1 MDQVLRRDTRF
12 GISIRHT
19 ERARLLDPSTILLR
33 SPACILSNGASG
45 VPLATSAIFSS
56 NWTNRFPIFSAASIM
71 LLANCRAERAFLK
84 TDPAAASWPRSCRS
98 CSTSRLHGVS
108 HILRRLFQL
117 AAGDREYTV
126 ISISRGSTLAKMLEL
141 VEFGGINLCVML
153 VSGFA
158 WLADFMNLFLFAH
171 SGVVLLVIEIIYQNI
186 DLRSPRF

>member
-1 MDQVLRRDTRF
+1 MSPANSSAYETIFLAVLSRVTLQGLLCRFVSCSAPSHRGDQACLPC
-12 GISIRHT
+12 GALSIRHT
-19 ERARLLDPSTILLR
+19 ERASLLDPSTILLR

-126 ISISRGSTLAKMLEL
+126 
-141 VEFGGINLCVML
+141 
-153 VSGFA
+153 
-158 WLADFMNLFLFAH
+158 
-171 SGVVLLVIEIIYQNI
+171 
-186 DLRSPRF
+186 